1 VFTEIAQGVFA
12 VSHRLVDG
20 KNAIV
25 FGTRGALAIDACN
38 YLDEGEAMAAF
49 IRDHGA
55 APNRLAITH
64 GHGDHVLGSGAFRGA
79 DVYAHVAAPRTIDAY
94 LNTWAERYFGGSTD
108 TCQAALSRPNML
120 FDHALCID
128 LGGKTVRLF
137 GTPGHCPDA
146 VCAYI
151 EQDGILCAGEWHL
164 VRGAVPER
172 ITQDADYAI
181 FVGDRLAEVPFGMP
195 RRHRMLVARIVAEV
209 EADRH
214 R

>member
-1 VFTEIAQGVFA
+1 
-12 VSHRLVDG
+12 
-20 KNAIV
+20 V

-38 YLDEGEAMAAF
+38 YLDEGQAMAAF
-49 IRDHGA
+49 IRDHG
-55 APNRLAITH
+55 
-64 GHGDHVLGSGAFRGA
+64 
-79 DVYAHVAAPRTIDAY
+79 AAPRTIDAY

-108 TCQAALSRPNML
+108 ACQATLSRPNML

-137 GTPGHCPDA
+137 ATPGHCPDA
-146 VCAYI
+146 VCAYS

-181 FVGDRLAEVPFGMP
+181 FVGDRLAEEPFGMP